1 MVPMRKER
9 KTSQLQIRVSPA
21 QKAAIRR
28 NANRAGMGMSDWV
41 LTQLLPEGREA
52 FQEIVSEL
60 AASEET
66 KYPLAELNDL
76 LTLLT
81 PDEYRR
87 AVRDRPEARLTPEC
101 ENYIAAMVEEAAA
114 KKGAK
119 PPAWT
124 RDVPPL
130 DKPLF
135 GSSVPALRLHL
146 MVNSPPPFH
155 RRNIFVDSS
164 LGDRV

>member
-1 MVPMRKER
+1 MRNER
-9 KTSQLQIRVSPA
+9 KTSQLQIRISPA

-28 NANRAGMGMSDWV
+28 NAKRAGMGMSDWV
-41 LTQLLPEGREA
+41 LSQLLPEGRET

-66 KYPLAELNDL
+66 NYPLAELNDL
-76 LTLLT
+76 LTSLT
-81 PDEYRR
+81 PDEYRH
-87 AVRDRPEARLTPEC
+87 AVCDRPEARLTPQC
-101 ENYIAAMVEEAAA
+101 ENYVAAMVEQAAT
-114 KKGAK
+114 KKGTK

-124 RDVPPL
+124 LDVPPL
-130 DKPLF
+130 NEPFF

-164 LGDRV
+164 IGDRV